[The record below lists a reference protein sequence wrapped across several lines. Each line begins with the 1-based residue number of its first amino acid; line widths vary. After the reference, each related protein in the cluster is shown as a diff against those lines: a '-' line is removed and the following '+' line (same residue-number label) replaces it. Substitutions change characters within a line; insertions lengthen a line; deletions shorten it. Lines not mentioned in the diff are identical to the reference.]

1 MKHSEKNNEL
11 DNMFKDA
18 FDGFEMEPSERV
30 WDGIEQE
37 LDKKKKGVV
46 INWTARLSIAASVV
60 ILLTV
65 GVYQFNFFGNE
76 NATTNA
82 GNLAN
87 NSNSEVSVNVDSTKD
102 KKVEKISEPMQP
114 ISTERRLADVV
125 EIKSRSIRS
134 SKGIKKGIVIES
146 KLKKDSRSQEE
157 KDAIELLKKMEE
169 KAESNSSSPV
179 LEPEN
184 KRPVIIKPI
193 PVPSPSI
200 AANAGSKTEVGVLE
214 MLNFVAQK
222 VTGNA
227 DAELV
232 AVNESKKT
240 DGSVRTKYN
249 VNLGIVKFSRV
260 RNTEK

>member
-11 DNMFKDA
+11 DKMFKDA
-18 FDGFEMEPSERV
+18 FDGFEMEPSADV
-30 WDGIEQE
+30 WNGIEQE

-46 INWTARLSIAASVV
+46 IQLIRRYSIAASI
-60 ILLTV
+60 ILVLGI
-65 GVYQFNFFGNE
+65 GVYQYNNYSNE
-76 NATTNA
+76 EGLQNSST
-82 GNLAN
+82 LAN
-87 NSNSEVSVNVDSTKD
+87 TNKNNTLKAVDSTLD
-102 KKVEKISEPMQP
+102 KKIEKIPSLVQP
-114 ISTERRLADVV
+114 NSDNARLVDVV

-134 SKGIKKGIVIES
+134 SKSIKKGIIIES
-146 KLKKDSRSQEE
+146 KLKKDNRSQDE

-169 KAESNSSSPV
+169 KAESNTSSPV

-193 PVPSPSI
+193 PVPSPSVASNI
-200 AANAGSKTEVGVLE
+200 GTKTEVGVLE

-222 VTGNA
+222 VTGN

-232 AVNESKKT
+232 AVNETKKT
-240 DGSVRTKYN
+240 DGSVRKSYD

-260 RNTEK
+260 KNTNK

>member
-1 MKHSEKNNEL
+1 MKHSDKNQEF
-11 DNMFKDA
+11 DKMFKNA
-18 FDGFEMEPSERV
+18 FDDFKMEPSERV
-30 WDGIEQE
+30 WNGIEQE

-46 INWTARLSIAASVV
+46 INWTARLSIAASIV

-76 NATTNA
+76 SATEKSS
-82 GNLAN
+82 NLAN
-87 NSNSEVSVNVDSTKD
+87 INENNGSVKVDSLSE
-102 KKVEKISEPMQP
+102 KKAEKISKPMQP
-114 ISTERRLADVV
+114 ISEERRLADVV

-134 SKGIKKGIVIES
+134 SKNSKKGIVIDP
-146 KLKKDSRSQEE
+146 KLKKDNRSQEE
-157 KDAIELLKKMEE
+157 KAAIELLKKMEE
-169 KAESNSSSPV
+169 KAESNKSTPV

-184 KRPVIIKPI
+184 KRPIIPI
-193 PVPSPSI
+193 PVPSPSV
-200 AANAGSKTEVGVLE
+200 ASNTGSRTEVGVLE

-222 VTGNA
+222 VTGNN

-232 AVNESKKT
+232 AVNESKKV

>member
-30 WDGIEQE
+30 WDGISNE

-60 ILLTV
+60 LLLTV
-65 GVYQFNFFGNE
+65 GVYQFNLNSNE
-76 NATTNA
+76 SATSKDA
-82 GNLAN
+82 NLAN
-87 NSNSEVSVNVDSTKD
+87 NNKNKHSEIVDSSSL

-114 ISTERRLADVV
+114 ISSEPRLADVV

-134 SKGIKKGIVIES
+134 SKSLKKGIIIES
-146 KLKKDSRSQEE
+146 KLKKDSRTQQE

-169 KAESNSSSPV
+169 KAETNTNSPA

-184 KRPVIIKPI
+184 KKPVIIKPV

-200 AANAGSKTEVGVLE
+200 ASNNGSKTEVGVLE
-214 MLNFVAQK
+214 MLNFVVQK

-240 DGSVRTKYN
+240 DGTVRKKYD

-260 RNTEK
+260 KNTEK

>member
-1 MKHSEKNNEL
+1 M
-11 DNMFKDA
+11 
-18 FDGFEMEPSERV
+18 
-30 WDGIEQE
+30 
-37 LDKKKKGVV
+37 DKKKKGIV
-46 INWTARLSIAASVV
+46 INWTARLSIAASV
-60 ILLTV
+60 ILLLTV
-65 GVYQFNFFGNE
+65 GVYQFNFNGNE
-76 NATTNA
+76 SATSNDV
-82 GNLAN
+82 NLAN
-87 NSNSEVSVNVDSTKD
+87 NNKNKHSEIVDSTSS

-114 ISTERRLADVV
+114 ITAEPRLADVV

-134 SKGIKKGIVIES
+134 SKSLKKGIIIES
-146 KLKKDSRSQEE
+146 KLKKDNRTQQE

-169 KAESNSSSPV
+169 KAETNTNSPV

-184 KRPVIIKPI
+184 KKPAIIKPVT
-193 PVPSPSI
+193 VPSPSI
-200 AANAGSKTEVGVLE
+200 ASKAGSKTEVGVLE

-240 DGSVRTKYN
+240 DGTVRKKYD

-260 RNTEK
+260 KNTEK

>member
-1 MKHSEKNNEL
+1 MKHSEKNNKL
-11 DNMFKDA
+11 DSMFKDA
-18 FDGFEMEPSERV
+18 FEGFEMEPSERV
-30 WDGIEQE
+30 WNDIEQE

-46 INWTARLSIAASVV
+46 INWTVRFSIAASIV

-76 NATTNA
+76 NATTNSE
-82 GNLAN
+82 NLAN
-87 NSNSEVSVNVDSTKD
+87 NSNSATSIHADSTKE
-102 KKVEKISEPMQP
+102 KKVEKISKPMQP
-114 ISTERRLADVV
+114 ISNERRLADVV

-134 SKGIKKGIVIES
+134 SKSIKKGIAIES
-146 KLKKDSRSQEE
+146 KLKKENRSQEE
-157 KDAIELLKKMEE
+157 KDAIDLLKKMEE
-169 KAESNSSSPV
+169 KAESNLSSPV

-184 KRPVIIKPI
+184 KRPVIIKP
-193 PVPSPSI
+193 VPSPSI
-200 AANAGSKTEVGVLE
+200 AANTGSKTEVGVLE

-240 DGSVRTKYN
+240 DGSKRKKYD

-260 RNTEK
+260 KNTEK